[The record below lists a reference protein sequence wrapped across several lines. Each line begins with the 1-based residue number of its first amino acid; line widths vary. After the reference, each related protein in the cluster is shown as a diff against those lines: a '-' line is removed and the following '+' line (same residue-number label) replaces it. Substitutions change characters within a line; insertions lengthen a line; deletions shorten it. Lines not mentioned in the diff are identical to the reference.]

1 MLANE
6 LKLKLSDAYKRI
18 RTLEFEIQE
27 KVSHINMESH
37 SELEKRLAVAE
48 CKVSKLEEILLSNWE
63 LINFLNQKYGKLIGK
78 DSSVDLGTINGIKT
92 QRYVEQINKK
102 LNGK

>member
-1 MLANE
+1 
-6 LKLKLSDAYKRI
+6 
-18 RTLEFEIQE
+18 
-27 KVSHINMESH
+27 MENSR
-37 SELEKRLAVAE
+37 ELEKRLATAE